1 MSDPINIPYPLGGL
15 NDVTAYGDQPFRTT
29 RRAKNM
35 RSIDCK
41 TGRVRGA
48 QRAGL
53 TKHVGSPTG
62 ASFVQELQ
70 AITYD
75 RRLTTYAVRDES
87 PGIEWARVTPAETRV
102 PDLAVTPG
110 GDVVCL
116 SGTDFVVKYNPEG
129 TEVWRIKLPLA
140 SASERATC
148 VALGLDGAVYVGTAT
163 TAEPFA
169 GRVFRYDPSITD
181 PNKMELFWT
190 YDAVGRV
197 PDIAIN
203 GFELAVLVNKSSVS
217 ELRLLIELATTVPAV
232 KWVRPVPSPASQVVV
247 DGDDQI
253 FVCSLPNPTRG
264 DVVNPDF
271 CGVKTVDWQP
281 LDQAEDV
288 PGSLRCWLQGGEI
301 PGLGDNQLVEIW
313 LDSSGNG
320 RNAYK
325 AERSLGGADGPVQ
338 FPGTKGARFRSNA
351 ICGMPGVRFF
361 NEAPDNEG
369 RRLGLVSGIGN
380 ERWLPQGNT
389 PYVACMV
396 LASRS
401 VDNGQPRGVVLQSP
415 NKPFLSVGQDPD
427 PRFAAL
433 SLEFPD
439 AKDNVAGSPG
449 ESNDVNR
456 TFANNQALAFAN
468 NEQNIMILC
477 WALDPRDE
485 GANGDRE
492 GSFFR
497 VNGRIAGAG
506 PGALNGWKLDQFT
519 AKKLA
524 TDAKLFMGCTP
535 FANNEVANVDICE
548 FVVFDGD
555 FLWPHDFEIPSG
567 ESSGTIPGAP
577 YFGVWSS
584 GYSASSSG
592 GPGYTPGDS
601 LIDKVEGYM
610 AHKFGLQGLLPGTH
624 PYKAAPPAG
633 SSGSSSSG
641 SGGGDTAK
649 LLSKD
654 GILAKFAASN
664 GALRWAVTGAGIGFA
679 VAVDGEG
686 GVYSLGPVDVTSST
700 QESGA
705 PDLDTTV
712 RKIIDEGFDYSISPG
727 DGAWSRTDAAPTLEG
742 VRIAVDGEKNLYV
755 PVHDAAGLVTIRK
768 IDAAGLLEWNFAV
781 PAVHRG
787 VAVALD
793 TIATDFGDD
802 TIGEPEFIYLGT
814 DRQDGEPSEETL
826 YKLRL
831 VDATVGVGAPRST
844 RVLAV
849 NEGNVVRLVRNG
861 DPSVVTVIG
870 GAGALSDA
878 SRIVS
883 SFSMNQRV
891 FFVDGAR
898 YGQYDPRT
906 DTFSEWKATS
916 AGTLPRRARLSAR
929 WRGRAVLARAEGE
942 AQNVY
947 FSEVNN
953 PYGWDLFP
961 PVPTTTQAVSLAAS
975 FAGAVPDQ
983 VNALVPISDDILLL
997 GCDHSIW
1004 MLLGDPAENG
1014 RLMLVTDTTGMAFG
1028 RPWCMD
1034 ENGTIYF
1041 FGSRG
1046 GVFRMVP
1053 GGKPERIS
1061 RAIDERLMAFDFNFF
1076 TVRMA
1081 WNDRSHGVH
1090 VLVTPIDIVD
1100 GEPSS
1105 SSGAGSSESSVE
1117 PSSESSMSS
1126 GSSSGPGSSGPG
1138 SSSSSSGAGSSGVSS
1153 SGPGSSSSSSSSSG
1167 PGPSS
1172 SSSSS
1177 SSGGSSS
1184 SSGPGPSSG
1193 PGSESGTSGSDVP
1206 EDPSP
1211 RGLAQSGM
1219 PQSHWFWERDTASW
1233 NEDCFALAD
1242 FDPTAVVVIDGDE
1255 PDDRRVLIGSHD
1267 GYVRE
1272 FDMNAADDDGEAIR
1286 ASVLIGPIQ
1295 PKSDHVE
1302 GRFSNFQLTLDSQAN
1317 GCEMRL
1323 YAGDYAETLG
1333 DPIDTDCASPGRN
1346 AGWRR
1351 RVAGQSVWVELVNEN
1366 AGERFAFESLAVE
1379 VEEAGRVR
1387 L

>member
-1 MSDPINIPYPLGGL
+1 MSPQPTQIPYPLGGL

-41 TGRVRGA
+41 TGRIRGA

-53 TKHVGSPTG
+53 TKYVGTATG
-62 ASFVQELQ
+62 AGFVQELQ
-70 AITYD
+70 SITYD
-75 RRLTTYAVRDES
+75 RRLTTYAVRDTS
-87 PGIEWARVTPAETRV
+87 PAIEWARVTPAETRV
-102 PDLAVTPG
+102 PDLAVTQG
-110 GDVVCL
+110 GDVVCI
-116 SGTDFVVKYNPEG
+116 SGTDLVVKYNPEG

-140 SASERATC
+140 SASELATC
-148 VALGLDGAVYVGTAT
+148 VAVGDDGAVYVGTAT
-163 TAEPFA
+163 TEEPFA
-169 GRVFRYDPSITD
+169 GRVFRYESSVTD

-197 PDIAIN
+197 PDIALN
-203 GFELAVLVNKSSVS
+203 GFELAVLVNKSGTS
-217 ELRLLIELATTVPAV
+217 ELRLLIELATTAPVA
-232 KWVRPVPSPASQVVV
+232 KWTRPVPSPASQVAV
-247 DGDDQI
+247 DDDDQI
-253 FVCSLPNPTRG
+253 FVCSLPNATRG
-264 DVVNPDF
+264 DVVVGDF
-271 CGVKTVDWQP
+271 CGTKTIDWTP
-281 LDQAEDV
+281 YDQADDE
-288 PGSLRCWLQGGEI
+288 PGSLWCWLRGEDI
-301 PGLGDNQLVEIW
+301 AGLSDNQLVEIW
-313 LDSSGNG
+313 LDRSGNS

-325 AERSLGGADGPVQ
+325 AEQSLGGDDGPVQ
-338 FPGTKGARFRSNA
+338 FKGTKGARYRSDA
-351 ICGMPGVRFF
+351 ICGLPGVRFF

-369 RRLGLVSGIGN
+369 RRLGLVSGLGQ
-380 ERWLPQGNT
+380 ERWIPPGNT

-396 LASRS
+396 VVSRA
-401 VDNGQPRGVVLQSP
+401 VDTGQPRGIIMQSP
-415 NKPFLSVGQDPD
+415 NKPFLSLGQDPD
-427 PRFAAL
+427 PRFVAL
-433 SLEFPD
+433 SIEFPD
-439 AKDNVAGSPG
+439 AVDNVSGSPG
-449 ESNDVNR
+449 AANDIAR
-456 TFANNQALAFAN
+456 TFANDQALAYAN

-477 WALDPRDE
+477 WAMDPRDE
-485 GANGDRE
+485 GASGDRE

-497 VNGRIAGAG
+497 VNGRIAGY
-506 PGALNGWKLDQFT
+506 NDTVNWKLDQFT

-524 TDAKLFMGCTP
+524 TTAKLFMGCTP
-535 FANNEVANVDICE
+535 FADDEVANIDVCE
-548 FVVFDGD
+548 FVCFQLDYD
-555 FLWPHDFEIPSG
+555 WPHDFVIPAD
-567 ESSGTIPGAP
+567 ESSGSIPGAP
-577 YFGVWSS
+577 YYGPYTS
-584 GYSASSSG
+584 GYEASSSG
-592 GPGYTPGDS
+592 GPGYTPGQS
-601 LIDKVEGYM
+601 LIDKAEGYI
-610 AHKFGLQGLLPGTH
+610 AHKFGLQGLLPSSH
-624 PYKAAPPAG
+624 PYFAAPPVGG
-633 SSGSSSSG
+633 SGTSSSG
-641 SGGGDTAK
+641 DDPGDSAK

-654 GILAKFAASN
+654 GILAKFAAAN
-664 GALRWAVTGAGIGFA
+664 GGLRWVVTGAGIGYA
-679 VAVDGEG
+679 VAVDGDG
-686 GVYSLGPVDVTSST
+686 GVYSVGPEDVSSST

-712 RKIIDEGFDYSISPG
+712 RKIIDEGFDYSISSG
-727 DGAWSRTDAAPTLEG
+727 DGAWDRTDAVPTLEG

-755 PVHDAAGLVTIRK
+755 PVHDAAGTVTIRK
-768 IDAAGLLEWNFAV
+768 IDATGTLEWNFAV
-781 PAVHRG
+781 PDVHRG
-787 VAVALD
+787 VALALD

-802 TIGEPEFIYLGT
+802 TIGEPEFLYLGT
-814 DRQDGEPSEETL
+814 DRESGDADEETL

-831 VDATVGVGAPRST
+831 VDAAVGVGAPRAT

-849 NEGNVVRLVRNG
+849 NEGTVTRLVRNG

-870 GAGALSDA
+870 GSGALSDA

-883 SFSMNQRV
+883 SFVMNQKV

-898 YGQYDPRT
+898 YGQYDPKT
-906 DTFSEWKATS
+906 DTFSDWKATS
-916 AGTLPRRARLSAR
+916 AGTLPRRARLSCR

-953 PYGWDLFP
+953 PFGWDLFP
-961 PVPTTTQAVSLAAS
+961 PTPTTTQAVSLAAS

-983 VNALVPISDDILLL
+983 VNALVPISDDVLLL

-1046 GVFRMVP
+1046 GVFRMAP

-1061 RAIDERLMAFDFNFF
+1061 RQIDERLMAFDFNYF

-1100 GEPSS
+1100 GQPTSS
-1105 SSGAGSSESSVE
+1105 SSGASSSSSSAPSSSEPSSGDSSGGPGSSESSSGV
-1117 PSSESSMSS
+1117 
-1126 GSSSGPGSSGPG
+1126 GSSSGG
-1138 SSSSSSGAGSSGVSS
+1138 SSSSGAGSSG
-1153 SGPGSSSSSSSSSG
+1153 G
-1167 PGPSS
+1167 
-1172 SSSSS
+1172 

-1184 SSGPGPSSG
+1184 SGVSSSSGASSGGESSGG
-1193 PGSESGTSGSDVP
+1193 PGSSEESSVAVESTLSGVP
-1206 EDPSP
+1206 ELNNP
-1211 RGLAQSGM
+1211 RGLAEAGE
-1219 PQSHWFWERDTASW
+1219 PQSHWFWERDTQSW

-1242 FDPTAVVVIDGDE
+1242 FDPTALVVIDGDE

-1267 GYVRE
+1267 GFVRE
-1272 FDMNAADDDGEAIR
+1272 FDPDAADDDGEPIL

-1295 PKSDHVE
+1295 PKSDHAE
-1302 GRFSNFQLTLDSQAN
+1302 GRFSNFQLTLDAAAN

-1333 DPIDTDCASPGRN
+1333 DPFDTNCMSAGRN

-1379 VEEAGRVR
+1379 VEQGGRVR
-1387 L
+1387 P